1 MTQTQ
6 TQTQTWL
13 PLGRSVVETTPTA
26 RALTPAGR
34 AALSRELRVL
44 RDERLP
50 ALTEL
55 LREAHADTA
64 TRDED
69 GGLREI
75 VEEHSR
81 AERRAM
87 ELDRLLAL
95 AGALA
100 PADDGVAGLGS
111 RVEIDADGEHDAFQ
125 LVDPCEAD
133 IAAGRLSVA
142 SPVGRALLGLTVGA
156 EVAVRLPVG
165 EMRLRLVALTNV

>member
-1 MTQTQ
+1 M
-6 TQTQTWL
+6 
-13 PLGRSVVETTPTA
+13 GRSAAGIAPTA

-50 ALTEL
+50 ALMGL
-55 LREAHADTA
+55 LREARADTA
-64 TRDED
+64 TRAED
-69 GGLREI
+69 GGLREL

-81 AERRAM
+81 AERRAL
-87 ELDRLLAL
+87 EIDWLLST
-95 AGALA
+95 AGAVV
-100 PADDGVAGLGS
+100 PPGDGVAALGS
-111 RVEIDADGEHDAFQ
+111 RVEIDADGERDAFQ

-142 SPVGRALLGLTVGA
+142 SPVGRALLGQTVGA